1 MLGVWLVP
9 LRICTCFR
17 RIFFFLMF
25 YILFWTFIFS
35 FWSVGS
41 DSFRQSSEPLHLLPG
56 YTRKVITRL
65 FSDWFFPDCEL
76 RSPRF
81 NRWHEHMC
89 MLGVWIVKA
98 SCVNWWHIIW
108 QVMTAPALCNGQWI
122 VGQHKHESGSRPTAL
137 SSILCSEPRTTINAC
152 SELGNTDTR
161 RVTCTWSTRRTCA
174 YE

>member
-1 MLGVWLVP
+1 MRIWFLISDWFLSCFKSICHVRMLGVWLVP

-65 FSDWFFPDCEL
+65 FSDWFSSQICEL
-76 RSPRF
+76 RSPGL

-89 MLGVWIVKA
+89 IFGKLWL
-98 SCVNWWHIIW
+98 
-108 QVMTAPALCNGQWI
+108 LCPLWNGLSDK
-122 VGQHKHESGSRPTAL
+122 HKHGSQGPRHWLHFVLGWPW
-137 SSILCSEPRTTINAC
+137 ILGSNRFASHANDLA
-152 SELGNTDTR
+152 SHDFG
-161 RVTCTWSTRRTCA
+161 
-174 YE
+174 